1 MRGNILSFF
10 LHYKILENSN
20 VKSHL
25 SGVECATQYGDDR
38 SLDLL
43 IKAHAQQAD
52 GI

>member
-1 MRGNILSFF
+1 MRGNIPSFF

-20 VKSHL
+20 VNSHFN
-25 SGVECATQYGDDR
+25 GVECATQYGDDR